1 MSKVCLFYQHYHS
14 CPNQTHTIYVWA
26 NPDCPFH
33 AYPSIFA
40 SLSRLFLLT
49 FPVYRASFPRL
60 KRLISPTIGFLL
72 HFPDY
77 SVSLYTHSKDKRDF
91 KISCLIFLDY
101 IFTTIILCDKLF
113 LELKK
118 INIFQIFLFF
128 LQVFIF
134 FYQMIKFNF
143 QIK

>member
-33 AYPSIFA
+33 AYPPIFA
-40 SLSRLFLLT
+40 SLSRLFLLP

-60 KRLISPTIGFLL
+60 QRLISPTIGFLL

-91 KISCLIFLDY
+91 KISCLLFLDY
-101 IFTTIILCDKLF
+101 IDGYEERNRIRA
-113 LELKK
+113 K
-118 INIFQIFLFF
+118 ITQCFESINVHGLPMLSIPDGEESGF
-128 LQVFIF
+128 
-134 FYQMIKFNF
+134 
-143 QIK
+143 